1 MELRDLGYFVA
12 VFEERSVSA
21 AARRCFISQ
30 PSVSAAIAGLETEL
44 GAKLFVRHR
53 RGTTP
58 TAAGEQLYPTARRLL
73 GETQALRTA
82 FRAPVRPR
90 SLVVG
95 LMASLDAHRI
105 RDVLEVIA
113 AAAGGEPAIQL
124 RLVEAGERCDLRLVS
139 RPMVHATERFAPLWS
154 ERFVVALPAT
164 HPLALRPTLRAADL
178 VGERLVERCHCE
190 YARRFARGRPQVQPV
205 AIARSEE
212 WALALVAAG
221 IGLAIVPE
229 GSARSDPRVAVRTLA
244 DVTVSREV
252 GIAYRARS
260 ARASEID
267 SIVTQLR
274 RRFGPARIA
283 RTA

>member
-1 MELRDLGYFVA
+1 MRVLLLVVVA
-12 VFEERSVSA
+12 VAAFDPRHHAPGPLMEEGGASTE
-21 AARRCFISQ
+21 
-30 PSVSAAIAGLETEL
+30 AGC
-44 GAKLFVRHR
+44 R
-53 RGTTP
+53 
-58 TAAGEQLYPTARRLL
+58 
-73 GETQALRTA
+73 
-82 FRAPVRPR
+82 RPR
-90 SLVVG
+90 STATSRCSASTDRARSRRDRAIVLDRVV
-95 LMASLDAHRI
+95 R
-105 RDVLEVIA
+105 
-113 AAAGGEPAIQL
+113 
-124 RLVEAGERCDLRLVS
+124 GERCDLRLVS
-139 RPMVHATERFAPLWS
+139 RPMVHGTERFVALWS

-164 HPLALRPTLRAADL
+164 HPLALRPTLRAVDL
-178 VGERLVERCHCE
+178 VGEKLVERCHCE
-190 YARRFARGRPQVQPV
+190 YARRFARGRPRVQPV

-244 DVTVSREV
+244 DVAVSREV

-267 SIVTQLR
+267 AIATQLR